1 MSFEFSRRNFMKY
14 TAVAAVALAGAS
26 LFTGCKNS
34 GDSYNLLKEG
44 AGELTVLQVTAAM
57 GTKNKDGK
65 YTFPALQ
72 AGQYAQN
79 GQHAQISFP
88 MSITNGRTNPIYV
101 TPNNFKVVVT
111 SSDGKNVKKYSVTIE
126 DALKDTNLKK
136 GSSVYGKVTIAQ
148 DVTLKEG
155 DVVVLTYCPDLQ
167 YNEYSLNWKLTVP
180 KKESSASTTST
191 TT

>member
-57 GTKNKDGK
+57 GNKNKDGK
-65 YTFPALQ
+65 YTIPALQ
-72 AGQYAQN
+72 AGQD
-79 GQHAQISFP
+79 GQGVKISFP

-101 TPNNFKVVVT
+101 TPDNFKVVVT

-136 GSSVYGKVTIAQ
+136 GSSVYGKVTVQ
-148 DVTLKEG
+148 DVTLKAG

>member
-57 GTKNKDGK
+57 GKYDDKSKK
-65 YTFPALQ
+65 YTAPDVT
-72 AGQYAQN
+72 GTTTT
-79 GQHAQISFP
+79 IEFP
-88 MSITNGRTNPIYV
+88 MKITNNRTNPIYV
-101 TPNNFKVVVT
+101 TPDNFKVVVT

-136 GSSVYGKVTIAQ
+136 GSSVYGNVKTAQ
-148 DVTLKEG
+148 AVALKEG

-167 YNEYSLNWKLTVP
+167 YNEYSLNWKLTVSKRENP
-180 KKESSASTTST
+180 STSPAPGT
-191 TT
+191 T

>member
-57 GTKNKDGK
+57 GNYDDKSKK
-65 YTFPALQ
+65 YTAPDIT
-72 AGQYAQN
+72 GTTTT
-79 GQHAQISFP
+79 IEFP
-88 MSITNGRTNPIYV
+88 MKITNNRTNPIYV

-111 SSDGKNVKKYSVTIE
+111 SSDGKTVKKYSVTID

-136 GSSVYGKVTIAQ
+136 GSSVYGKVTTVQAV
-148 DVTLKEG
+148 DLKEG

-180 KKESSASTTST
+180 KSENPSASGTT
-191 TT
+191 

>member
-57 GTKNKDGK
+57 GKYDDKSKK
-65 YTFPALQ
+65 YTAPDIT
-72 AGQYAQN
+72 GTT
-79 GQHAQISFP
+79 IKFP
-88 MSITNGRTNPIYV
+88 MKITNNRTNPIYV
-101 TPNNFKVVVT
+101 TPDNFKVVVT
-111 SSDGKNVKKYSVTIE
+111 SSDGKTVKKYSVTIE

-136 GSSVYGKVTIAQ
+136 GSSVSGKVTAQ
-148 DVTLKEG
+148 GVDLKEG

>member
-57 GTKNKDGK
+57 GKYDDKSKK
-65 YTFPALQ
+65 YTAPDITT
-72 AGQYAQN
+72 GTT
-79 GQHAQISFP
+79 IEFP
-88 MSITNGRTNPIYV
+88 MKITNNRTNPIYV

-111 SSDGKNVKKYSVTIE
+111 SSDGKTVKKYSVTIE

-136 GSSVYGKVTIAQ
+136 GSSVSGKVTTVQQVA
-148 DVTLKEG
+148 LKEG

-167 YNEYSLNWKLTVP
+167 YNEYSLNWKLTVS
-180 KKESSASTTST
+180 K
-191 TT
+191 

>member
-57 GTKNKDGK
+57 GKYDDKSKK
-65 YTFPALQ
+65 YTAPDIT
-72 AGQYAQN
+72 GTTTT
-79 GQHAQISFP
+79 IEFP
-88 MSITNGRTNPIYV
+88 MKITNNRTNPIYV

-111 SSDGKNVKKYSVTIE
+111 SSDGKTVKKYSVTI
-126 DALKDTNLKK
+126 DDDLKDTNLKK
-136 GSSVYGKVTIAQ
+136 GSSVYGNVKTAQ
-148 DVTLKEG
+148 AVALKEG

-167 YNEYSLNWKLTVP
+167 YNEYSLNWKLTVS
-180 KKESSASTTST
+180 KSENTST
-191 TT
+191 SGTT

>member
-57 GTKNKDGK
+57 GKYDDKSKK
-65 YTFPALQ
+65 YTAPDIT
-72 AGQYAQN
+72 GTT
-79 GQHAQISFP
+79 IKFP
-88 MSITNGRTNPIYV
+88 MKITNNRTNPIYV

-111 SSDGKNVKKYSVTIE
+111 SSDGKTVKKYSVTIE

-136 GSSVYGKVTIAQ
+136 GSSVFGHVTTAQ
-148 DVTLKEG
+148 DVALKAG

-180 KKESSASTTST
+180 KSENPSASGTT
-191 TT
+191 

>member
-65 YTFPALQ
+65 YTIPALQ
-72 AGQYAQN
+72 AGQN
-79 GQHAQISFP
+79 VKISFP

-111 SSDGKNVKKYSVTIE
+111 SSDGKTVKKHSVTI
-126 DALKDTNLKK
+126 DDDLKDTNLKK
-136 GSSVYGKVTIAQ
+136 GSSVSGHVTIAQ
-148 DVTLKEG
+148 GVELKEG

-167 YNEYSLNWKLTVP
+167 YNEYSLNWKLTVS

>member
-57 GTKNKDGK
+57 GKYDDKSKK
-65 YTFPALQ
+65 YTAPDITT
-72 AGQYAQN
+72 GTT
-79 GQHAQISFP
+79 IEFP
-88 MSITNGRTNPIYV
+88 MKITNNRTNPIYV

-111 SSDGKNVKKYSVTIE
+111 SSDGKTVKKYSVTI
-126 DALKDTNLKK
+126 DDDLKDTNLKK
-136 GSSVYGKVTIAQ
+136 GSSVYGNVKTAQ
-148 DVTLKEG
+148 PVALKEG
-155 DVVVLTYCPDLQ
+155 DVVILTYCPDLQ

>member
-44 AGELTVLQVTAAM
+44 VGELTVLQVTAAM
-57 GTKNKDGK
+57 GNKNKDGK

-72 AGQYAQN
+72 D
-79 GQHAQISFP
+79 GQHAEISFP
-88 MSITNGRTNPIYV
+88 MSITNNRTNPIYV

-136 GSSVYGKVTIAQ
+136 GSSVSGNVTAQ
-148 DVTLKEG
+148 DVTLKAG

-180 KKESSASTTST
+180 KSENPSASGTT
-191 TT
+191 

>member
-57 GTKNKDGK
+57 GKYDDKSKK
-65 YTFPALQ
+65 YTAPDIT
-72 AGQYAQN
+72 GTT
-79 GQHAQISFP
+79 IKFP
-88 MSITNGRTNPIYV
+88 MKITNNRTNPIYV

-136 GSSVYGKVTIAQ
+136 GSSVSGKVTTVQQVA
-148 DVTLKEG
+148 LKEG

-167 YNEYSLNWKLTVP
+167 YNEYSLNWKLTVS
-180 KKESSASTTST
+180 K
-191 TT
+191 

>member
-57 GTKNKDGK
+57 GKYDDKSKK
-65 YTFPALQ
+65 YTAPDIT
-72 AGQYAQN
+72 GTTTT
-79 GQHAQISFP
+79 IEFP
-88 MSITNGRTNPIYV
+88 MKITNNRTNPIYV

-111 SSDGKNVKKYSVTIE
+111 SSDGKTVKKYSVTIE

-136 GSSVYGKVTIAQ
+136 GSSVYGKVTTVEKVA
-148 DVTLKEG
+148 LKAG

-167 YNEYSLNWKLTVP
+167 YNEYSLNWKLTVS
-180 KKESSASTTST
+180 KRENTST
-191 TT
+191 SPAPGTT

>member
-57 GTKNKDGK
+57 GKYDDKSKK
-65 YTFPALQ
+65 YTAPDIT
-72 AGQYAQN
+72 GTTTT
-79 GQHAQISFP
+79 IEFP
-88 MSITNGRTNPIYV
+88 MKITNNRTNPIYV

-111 SSDGKNVKKYSVTIE
+111 SSDGKTVKKYSVTI
-126 DALKDTNLKK
+126 DDDLKDTNLKK
-136 GSSVYGKVTIAQ
+136 GSSVSGKVTTVQQVA
-148 DVTLKEG
+148 LKEG

-167 YNEYSLNWKLTVP
+167 YNEYSLNWKLTVS
-180 KKESSASTTST
+180 K
-191 TT
+191 

>member
-72 AGQYAQN
+72 N
-79 GQHAQISFP
+79 GQHAQISFR

-101 TPNNFKVVVT
+101 TPDNFKVVVT

-136 GSSVYGKVTIAQ
+136 GSSVSGNVTAQ
-148 DVTLKEG
+148 GVDLKEG

-167 YNEYSLNWKLTVP
+167 YNEYSLNWKLTVS
-180 KKESSASTTST
+180 KRENTST
-191 TT
+191 SPAPGTT

>member
-57 GTKNKDGK
+57 GKYDDKSKK
-65 YTFPALQ
+65 YTAPDIT
-72 AGQYAQN
+72 GTT
-79 GQHAQISFP
+79 IKFP
-88 MSITNGRTNPIYV
+88 MKITNNRTNPIYV
-101 TPNNFKVVVT
+101 TPDNFKVVVT
-111 SSDGKNVKKYSVTIE
+111 SSDGKTVKKYSVTIT
-126 DALKDTNLKK
+126 DDLKDTNLKK
-136 GSSVYGKVTIAQ
+136 GSSVSGTVTTVSA
-148 DVTLKEG
+148 VALKEG
-155 DVVVLTYCPDLQ
+155 EVVVLTYCPDLQ

-180 KKESSASTTST
+180 KSENPSASGTT
-191 TT
+191 

>member
-57 GTKNKDGK
+57 GKYDDKSKK
-65 YTFPALQ
+65 YTAPDIT
-72 AGQYAQN
+72 GTT
-79 GQHAQISFP
+79 IKFP
-88 MSITNGRTNPIYV
+88 MKITNNRTNPIYV

-111 SSDGKNVKKYSVTIE
+111 SSDGKTVKKYSVTIE

-136 GSSVYGKVTIAQ
+136 GSSVFGHVTTAQ
-148 DVTLKEG
+148 DVALKAG

-167 YNEYSLNWKLTVP
+167 YNEYSLNWKLTVY

>member
-44 AGELTVLQVTAAM
+44 VGELTVLQVTAAM
-57 GTKNKDGK
+57 GNKNKDGK

-72 AGQYAQN
+72 AGQN
-79 GQHAQISFP
+79 VKISFP

-111 SSDGKNVKKYSVTIE
+111 SSDGKNVKKYSVTI
-126 DALKDTNLKK
+126 DDDLKDTNLKK
-136 GSSVYGKVTIAQ
+136 GSSVTGNVTIQKVT
-148 DVTLKEG
+148 LNEG

>member
-57 GTKNKDGK
+57 GNYDDKSKK
-65 YTFPALQ
+65 YTAPDIT
-72 AGQYAQN
+72 GTTTT
-79 GQHAQISFP
+79 IEFP
-88 MSITNGRTNPIYV
+88 MKITNNRTNPIYV

-111 SSDGKNVKKYSVTIE
+111 SSDGKTVKKYSVTI
-126 DALKDTNLKK
+126 DDDLKDTNLKK
-136 GSSVYGKVTIAQ
+136 GSSVYGNVKTAQ
-148 DVTLKEG
+148 AVALKEG

-167 YNEYSLNWKLTVP
+167 YNEYSLNWKLTVSKRENP
-180 KKESSASTTST
+180 STSPAPGT
-191 TT
+191 T

>member
-57 GTKNKDGK
+57 GNYDDKSKK
-65 YTFPALQ
+65 YTAPDIT
-72 AGQYAQN
+72 GTTTT
-79 GQHAQISFP
+79 IEFP
-88 MSITNGRTNPIYV
+88 MKITNNRTNPIYV

-111 SSDGKNVKKYSVTIE
+111 SSDGKTVKKYSVTI
-126 DALKDTNLKK
+126 DDDLKDTNLKK
-136 GSSVYGKVTIAQ
+136 GSSVSGNVKTAQ
-148 DVTLKEG
+148 GVALKAG

-167 YNEYSLNWKLTVP
+167 YNEYSLNWKLTVS
-180 KKESSASTTST
+180 K
-191 TT
+191 

>member
-57 GTKNKDGK
+57 GNYDDKSKK
-65 YTFPALQ
+65 YTAPDIT
-72 AGQYAQN
+72 GTTTT
-79 GQHAQISFP
+79 IEFP
-88 MSITNGRTNPIYV
+88 MKITNNRTNPIYV
-101 TPNNFKVVVT
+101 TPDNFKVVVT
-111 SSDGKNVKKYSVTIE
+111 SSDGKTVKKYSVTIE

-136 GSSVYGKVTIAQ
+136 GSSVSGNVKTAQ
-148 DVTLKEG
+148 PVALKAG

-167 YNEYSLNWKLTVP
+167 YNEYSLNWKLTVSKSENP
-180 KKESSASTTST
+180 SASGTT
-191 TT
+191 

>member
-57 GTKNKDGK
+57 GKYDDKSKK
-65 YTFPALQ
+65 YTAPDIT
-72 AGQYAQN
+72 GTT
-79 GQHAQISFP
+79 IKFP
-88 MSITNGRTNPIYV
+88 MKITNNRTNPIYV

-111 SSDGKNVKKYSVTIE
+111 SSDGKTVKKYSVTIE

-136 GSSVYGKVTIAQ
+136 GSSVYGKVTVQ
-148 DVTLKEG
+148 DVTLKAG

-167 YNEYSLNWKLTVP
+167 YNEYSLNWKLTVSKSENP
-180 KKESSASTTST
+180 SASGTT
-191 TT
+191 

>member
-57 GTKNKDGK
+57 GKYDDKSKK
-65 YTFPALQ
+65 YTAPGLT
-72 AGQYAQN
+72 GTT
-79 GQHAQISFP
+79 IEFP
-88 MSITNGRTNPIYV
+88 MKITNNRTNPIYV

-111 SSDGKNVKKYSVTIE
+111 SSDGKNVKKYSVKID

-136 GSSVYGKVTIAQ
+136 GSYVTGNVTIQ
-148 DVTLKEG
+148 DVTLNEG

>member
-57 GTKNKDGK
+57 GKYDDKSKK
-65 YTFPALQ
+65 YTAPDIT
-72 AGQYAQN
+72 GTT
-79 GQHAQISFP
+79 IKFP
-88 MSITNGRTNPIYV
+88 MKITNNRTNPIYV

-136 GSSVYGKVTIAQ
+136 GSSVSGKVTAQ
-148 DVTLKEG
+148 GVALKAG

-167 YNEYSLNWKLTVP
+167 YNEYSLNWKLTVS
-180 KKESSASTTST
+180 KSENTST
-191 TT
+191 SPAPGTT

>member
-57 GTKNKDGK
+57 GNYDDKSKK
-65 YTFPALQ
+65 YTAPDIT
-72 AGQYAQN
+72 GTTTT
-79 GQHAQISFP
+79 IEFP
-88 MSITNGRTNPIYV
+88 MKITNNRTNPIYV

-111 SSDGKNVKKYSVTIE
+111 SSDGKTVKKYSVTIE
-126 DALKDTNLKK
+126 DDLKDTNLKK
-136 GSSVYGKVTIAQ
+136 GSSVYGNVKTAQ
-148 DVTLKEG
+148 AVALKEG

-167 YNEYSLNWKLTVP
+167 YNEYSLNWKLTVS
-180 KKESSASTTST
+180 KSENTST
-191 TT
+191 SGTT

>member
-57 GTKNKDGK
+57 GNYDDKSKK
-65 YTFPALQ
+65 YTAPDIT
-72 AGQYAQN
+72 GTT
-79 GQHAQISFP
+79 IKFP
-88 MSITNGRTNPIYV
+88 MKITNNRTNPIYV
-101 TPNNFKVVVT
+101 TPDNFKVVVT

-136 GSSVYGKVTIAQ
+136 GSSVSGKVTAQ
-148 DVTLKEG
+148 GVALKAG

-180 KKESSASTTST
+180 KSENPSASGTT
-191 TT
+191 

>member
-44 AGELTVLQVTAAM
+44 VGELTVLQVTAAM
-57 GTKNKDGK
+57 GNKNKDGK

-72 AGQYAQN
+72 AGQN
-79 GQHAQISFP
+79 VKISFP

-111 SSDGKNVKKYSVTIE
+111 SGDGKNVKKYSVTI
-126 DALKDTNLKK
+126 DDDLKDTNLKK
-136 GSSVYGKVTIAQ
+136 GSSVSGNVTIAQ
-148 DVTLKEG
+148 AQGVDLKEG

-167 YNEYSLNWKLTVP
+167 YNEYSLNWKLTVS

>member
-57 GTKNKDGK
+57 GNYDDKSKK
-65 YTFPALQ
+65 YTAPDIT
-72 AGQYAQN
+72 GTTTT
-79 GQHAQISFP
+79 IEFP
-88 MSITNGRTNPIYV
+88 MKITNNRTNPIYV

-111 SSDGKNVKKYSVTIE
+111 SSDGKTVKKYSVTI
-126 DALKDTNLKK
+126 DDDLKDTNLKK
-136 GSSVYGKVTIAQ
+136 GSSVYGNVKTAQ
-148 DVTLKEG
+148 AVALKEG

-167 YNEYSLNWKLTVP
+167 YNEYSLNWKLTVSKSENP
-180 KKESSASTTST
+180 SASGTT
-191 TT
+191 

>member
-57 GTKNKDGK
+57 GKYDDKSKK
-65 YTFPALQ
+65 YTAPDIT
-72 AGQYAQN
+72 GTTTT
-79 GQHAQISFP
+79 IEFP
-88 MSITNGRTNPIYV
+88 MKITNNRTNPIYV
-101 TPNNFKVVVT
+101 TPDNFKVVVT
-111 SSDGKNVKKYSVTIE
+111 SSDGKTVKKYSVTIE

-136 GSSVYGKVTIAQ
+136 GSSVYGKVTTVQ
-148 DVTLKEG
+148 DVTLKAG

-167 YNEYSLNWKLTVP
+167 YNEYSLNWKLTVS
-180 KKESSASTTST
+180 KRENTST
-191 TT
+191 SGTT

>member
-57 GTKNKDGK
+57 GNKNKDGK
-65 YTFPALQ
+65 YTIPALQ
-72 AGQYAQN
+72 AGQD
-79 GQHAQISFP
+79 GQGVKISFP

-101 TPNNFKVVVT
+101 TPDNFKVVVT

-136 GSSVYGKVTIAQ
+136 GSSVSGNVTAQ
-148 DVTLKEG
+148 GVALKEG

>member
-57 GTKNKDGK
+57 GKYDDKSKK
-65 YTFPALQ
+65 YTAPAITD
-72 AGQYAQN
+72 ATTT
-79 GQHAQISFP
+79 IEFP
-88 MSITNGRTNPIYV
+88 MKITNNRTNPIYV
-101 TPNNFKVVVT
+101 TPDNFKVVVT
-111 SSDGKNVKKYSVTIE
+111 SSDGKNVKKYSVKID

-136 GSSVYGKVTIAQ
+136 GSYVTGNVTIQNVA
-148 DVTLKEG
+148 LNEG

-180 KKESSASTTST
+180 KKENNASSPASSPASGT

>member
-57 GTKNKDGK
+57 GKYDDKSKK
-65 YTFPALQ
+65 YTAPDIT
-72 AGQYAQN
+72 GTTTT
-79 GQHAQISFP
+79 IEFP
-88 MSITNGRTNPIYV
+88 MKITNNRTNPIYV

-111 SSDGKNVKKYSVTIE
+111 SSDGKTVKKYSVTIE

-136 GSSVYGKVTIAQ
+136 GSSVYGKVTTVEKVA
-148 DVTLKEG
+148 LKAG

-167 YNEYSLNWKLTVP
+167 YNEYSLNWKLTVS
-180 KKESSASTTST
+180 KSENTST
-191 TT
+191 SGTT

>member
-57 GTKNKDGK
+57 GNKNKDGK
-65 YTFPALQ
+65 YTIPALHAPQ
-72 AGQYAQN
+72 DGQN
-79 GQHAQISFP
+79 VKISFP

-101 TPNNFKVVVT
+101 TPDNFKVVVT
-111 SSDGKNVKKYSVTIE
+111 SSDGKTVKKYSVTIT
-126 DALKDTNLKK
+126 DDLKDTNLKK
-136 GSSVYGKVTIAQ
+136 GSSVYGTVTTVQ
-148 DVTLKEG
+148 DVALKEG

-167 YNEYSLNWKLTVP
+167 YNEYSLNWKLTVS

>member
-57 GTKNKDGK
+57 GKYDDKSKK
-65 YTFPALQ
+65 YTAPDIT
-72 AGQYAQN
+72 GTTTT
-79 GQHAQISFP
+79 IEFP
-88 MSITNGRTNPIYV
+88 MKITNNRTNPIYV

-136 GSSVYGKVTIAQ
+136 GSSVYGKVTTVEKVA
-148 DVTLKEG
+148 LKEG
-155 DVVVLTYCPDLQ
+155 DIVVLTYCPDLQ

>member
-57 GTKNKDGK
+57 GKYDDKSKK
-65 YTFPALQ
+65 YTAPDIT
-72 AGQYAQN
+72 GTT
-79 GQHAQISFP
+79 IEFP
-88 MSITNGRTNPIYV
+88 MKITNNRTNPIYV

-111 SSDGKNVKKYSVTIE
+111 SSDGKTVKKYSVTI
-126 DALKDTNLKK
+126 DDDLKDTNLKK
-136 GSSVYGKVTIAQ
+136 GSSVSGKVTTVQ
-148 DVTLKEG
+148 DVALKEG

-167 YNEYSLNWKLTVP
+167 YNEYSLNWKLTVSKSENP
-180 KKESSASTTST
+180 SASGTT
-191 TT
+191 

>member
-57 GTKNKDGK
+57 GKYDDKSKK
-65 YTFPALQ
+65 YTAPDITT
-72 AGQYAQN
+72 GTT
-79 GQHAQISFP
+79 IEFP
-88 MSITNGRTNPIYV
+88 MKITNGRTNPIYV

-111 SSDGKNVKKYSVTIE
+111 SSDGKTVKKYSVTIE

-136 GSSVYGKVTIAQ
+136 GSSVYGKVTTVEKVA
-148 DVTLKEG
+148 LKAG

>member
-57 GTKNKDGK
+57 GNYDDKSKK
-65 YTFPALQ
+65 YTAPDIT
-72 AGQYAQN
+72 GTTTT
-79 GQHAQISFP
+79 IEFP
-88 MSITNGRTNPIYV
+88 MKITNNRTNPIYV

-111 SSDGKNVKKYSVTIE
+111 SSDGKTVKKYSVTI
-126 DALKDTNLKK
+126 DDDLKDTNLKK
-136 GSSVYGKVTIAQ
+136 GSSVYGNVKTAQ
-148 DVTLKEG
+148 AVALKEG

-167 YNEYSLNWKLTVP
+167 YNEYSLNWKLTVS
-180 KKESSASTTST
+180 KSENTST
-191 TT
+191 RGTT